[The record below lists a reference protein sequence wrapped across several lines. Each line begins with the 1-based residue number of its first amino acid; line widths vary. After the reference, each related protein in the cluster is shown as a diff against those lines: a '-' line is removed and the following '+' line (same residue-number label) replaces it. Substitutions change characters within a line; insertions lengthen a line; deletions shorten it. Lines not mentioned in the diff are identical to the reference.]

1 MALLIF
7 EGCDGTLKMQWCG
20 LRSAAAAAAA
30 AAAAGGSLLLCQSR
44 VSLLYGMFH
53 TAEEVELVQVVG

>member
-1 MALLIF
+1 MAHS
-7 EGCDGTLKMQWCG
+7 KMQWCG
-20 LRSAAAAAAA
+20 VRSAAA

-53 TAEEVELVQVVG
+53 TAEEVELVQVVD

>member
-20 LRSAAAAAAA
+20 LRSAA